1 MKKMLAR
8 LLARGLAHFIPVTR
22 AEGAQTG
29 TVSLEALPPAR
40 HQPPISAPRPPAL
53 SARRTFDSPLP
64 RAPASDDPDDEM
76 RGDSLEAQARV
87 RERARC
93 AAIVTSADGLKRPEI
108 AYALA
113 FQTRSSVAE
122 ALQVLRGL
130 RDGEFGHLTSSPAQQ
145 PSRFRLGAR
154 VH

>member
-8 LLARGLAHFIPVTR
+8 LLARGLAHFIPVTK

-29 TVSLEALPPAR
+29 SVSPEALPQVR
-40 HQPPISAPRPPAL
+40 HQSPISAPRPPAL
-53 SARRTFDSPLP
+53 SARRTADSPSP
-64 RAPASDDPDDEM
+64 KTAASDDPDDEM
-76 RGDSLEAQARV
+76 RGDSLEAQARS

-113 FQTRSSVAE
+113 FQTRASLAE

-130 RDGEFGHLTSSPAQQ
+130 GSGEFGHLASAPAQP